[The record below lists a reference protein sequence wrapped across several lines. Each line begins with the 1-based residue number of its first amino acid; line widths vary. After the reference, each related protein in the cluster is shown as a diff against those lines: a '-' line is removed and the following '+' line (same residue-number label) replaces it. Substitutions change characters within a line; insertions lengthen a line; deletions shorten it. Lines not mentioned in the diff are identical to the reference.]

1 MQPLTA
7 FNELPT
13 PEAREELL
21 ACCAADGWADRV
33 AAGRPYPDRAALQA
47 AGAAALADL
56 TWDQVRVALD
66 AHPRIGERSAAA
78 GKEAAWSRAEQ
89 SAAATD
95 DSSTAALLI
104 QANLDYERRFGH
116 IFLICATG
124 LSAAQVL
131 AAARERLGNDAVTE
145 QQRVRHE
152 LAAIAGLRLDRLVS
166 A

>member
-1 MQPLTA
+1 
-7 FNELPT
+7 
-13 PEAREELL
+13 LL
-21 ACCAADGWADRV
+21 ACCAVDGWAVRV
-33 AAGRPYPDRAALQA
+33 AEGRPYPDRAALH
-47 AGAAALADL
+47 AAAATALAEL

-66 AHPRIGERSAAA
+66 AHPRIGERSAVG

-95 DSSTAALLI
+95 DSSTAAQLI
-104 QANLDYERRFGH
+104 QANIDYERRFGH

-131 AAARERLGNDAVTE
+131 AAARKRLGNDALTE
-145 QQRVRHE
+145 QQHVRHE
-152 LAAIAGLRLDRLVS
+152 LAAIADLRLDRLVS